1 MSRHDLTIA
10 EWNAIRNYLPKK
22 RSGKRGRP
30 WVDHRKTINGIIW
43 VLNAGAPWRDI
54 PDCYGKWQTIYKRF
68 RTWCQSGLWDRIWDR
83 LIRRL
88 QRNKQIDPS
97 IWCVDGSIV
106 RAHHSAVGGS
116 CKTSRRAVE
125 NGLGR
130 SRGGYSSK
138 LHIVCDGQGIPLGI
152 TVTAGQINEPTQ
164 FIDLMDSI
172 PLKLQSKA
180 NRPRYLAGDKAYVAR
195 YIFEWLEERAIG
207 NVIPNRK
214 NENKNPNFCRERYR
228 QRNVVERLI
237 GQLKHFRRI
246 ATRYDKTLESYLAM
260 IKIAFLRITLRT
272 IK

>member
-1 MSRHDLTIA
+1 MSRHDLTIT

-68 RTWCQSGLWDRIWDR
+68 RTWCQSGLWDRIWGR

-116 CKTSRRAVE
+116 
-125 NGLGR
+125 
-130 SRGGYSSK
+130 
-138 LHIVCDGQGIPLGI
+138 
-152 TVTAGQINEPTQ
+152 
-164 FIDLMDSI
+164 
-172 PLKLQSKA
+172 
-180 NRPRYLAGDKAYVAR
+180 
-195 YIFEWLEERAIG
+195 
-207 NVIPNRK
+207 
-214 NENKNPNFCRERYR
+214 
-228 QRNVVERLI
+228 
-237 GQLKHFRRI
+237 
-246 ATRYDKTLESYLAM
+246 
-260 IKIAFLRITLRT
+260 
-272 IK
+272 